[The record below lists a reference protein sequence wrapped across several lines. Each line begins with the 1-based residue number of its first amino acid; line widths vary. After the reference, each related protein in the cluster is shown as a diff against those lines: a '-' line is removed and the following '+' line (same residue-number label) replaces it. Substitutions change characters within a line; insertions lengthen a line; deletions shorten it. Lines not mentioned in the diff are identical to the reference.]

1 MLTLDAVAT
10 SVSSLISVVVT
21 FNNVVVVVGGVVKT
35 PGVVALKPFVSLLGR
50 RGAAKEEE
58 MGTRRNK
65 EIILFL
71 SFSFLLDSLSFL
83 DSWCFRQIRSATDV
97 QSSDVGIYSWAG
109 SSRIKNNKVSRR

>member
-21 FNNVVVVVGGVVKT
+21 FNNVVDIVGGVVKT

-65 EIILFL
+65 ESIFFL
-71 SFSFLLDSLSFL
+71 FSFVLDSLSFL
-83 DSWCFRQIRSATDV
+83 DSWSFRQIRSATDV
-97 QSSDVGIYSWAG
+97 QSSDVGIYNWAG
-109 SSRIKNNKVSRR
+109 SSRRKNNKVSRR